1 FQVVDM
7 SSASKRR
14 TTARNINVS
23 LANESGLNDSTNS
36 NSMFELRT
44 HEKDRLQGLNT
55 RLAEYIERVRQ
66 LESENERLTV
76 SIRDTEVIQ
85 KKEKNSLENRYEVE
99 LGRLRDALNMRTNEI
114 AKLQVE
120 RDTALADYAEI
131 KKKSDR
137 FEHDLKSAINNERKA
152 QSALDDSI
160 AEKNKLR
167 KENDYLTKRNAE
179 LEMEIRKLNA
189 QVDSLRK
196 NLEDET
202 LLRTGL
208 QSKLDAALEDLR
220 FQTRNL
226 KTQLEEETKKRQV
239 EMTTVSR
246 RMENE
251 YEEKLAAMLEETRKK
266 TIDNITRIKDKSVN
280 DLRNQ
285 LDHVNNLLNESAER
299 EKEARFRM
307 REVESESG
315 SYSKTIAE
323 LEKKLAEMDKRL
335 SNEQSLRRALM
346 DDKDR
351 QLEQYQIRVKEL
363 NDEIT
368 RLMAECNELADAKV
382 LLDSELRDYESLLMS
397 EESRLNLSQRS
408 SPKVTKTTVMRTE
421 ESASRSGVK
430 RRRLSDGDASMRGMG
445 GVRYSHYKAKIESSH
460 KTPIKIVEAAEN
472 GEYIKLENESDED
485 IKVAGWMLKSIN
497 DGKETMFKFHTKTVI
512 PANSAITVYS
522 KDSGAK
528 NIPPSYVM
536 KNHNWPGGKHPMV
549 VLSNAK
555 DEMMATLTTVFD
567 EATLNGDSV
576 DPNERCA
583 IM

>member
-1 FQVVDM
+1 M
-7 SSASKRR
+7 RR
-14 TTARNINVS
+14 
-23 LANESGLNDSTNS
+23 NS
-36 NSMFELRT
+36 SMFEQRT

-76 SIRDTEVIQ
+76 SIRDTEVVQ

-99 LGRLRDALNMRTNEI
+99 LSRLRDALNLRTGEI

-120 RDTALADYAEI
+120 RDTALAEFAEI
-131 KKKSDR
+131 KKKADR

-152 QSALDDSI
+152 MAALDDSI
-160 AEKNKLR
+160 ADKNKL
-167 KENDYLTKRNAE
+167 KKDNEYLTKRNAE
-179 LEMEIRKLNA
+179 LELEVRKLTS
-189 QVDSLRK
+189 QVESLKK

-202 LLRTGL
+202 LLRTGT

-246 RMENE
+246 RIENE
-251 YEEKLAAMLEETRKK
+251 YEEKLAAMLEETRRK
-266 TIDNITRIKDKSVN
+266 TIENITRNKEKTVN

-285 LDHVNNLLNESAER
+285 LDHVNNLLNESTER
-299 EKEARFRM
+299 EKEMRIRM

-315 SYSKTIAE
+315 SYAKTLSD

-335 SNEQSLRRALM
+335 ADEQSLRRSLL

-351 QLEQYQIRVKEL
+351 QLEMYQRRVKDL
-363 NDEIT
+363 NDEIA

-408 SPKVTKTTVMRTE
+408 SPQVTRTTVSRTE
-421 ESASRSGVK
+421 ESSSSTSRSGVK
-430 RRRLSDGDASMRGMG
+430 RRRLSDGDGSSIGG
-445 GVRYSHYKAKIESSH
+445 GVRYTHYKAKIESSH
-460 KTPIKIVEAAEN
+460 KTPIKIVEAAES

-485 IKVAGWMLKSIN
+485 IKIAGWMLKSIN
-497 DGKETMFKFHTKTVI
+497 DGQETMFKFHTKTVI

-528 NIPPSYVM
+528 NIPPSFVM
-536 KNHNWPGGKHPMV
+536 KNYNWPGGRHPMV

-555 DEMMATLTTVFD
+555 NEMMASLTTLTD
-567 EATLNGDSV
+567 EVNGDSV